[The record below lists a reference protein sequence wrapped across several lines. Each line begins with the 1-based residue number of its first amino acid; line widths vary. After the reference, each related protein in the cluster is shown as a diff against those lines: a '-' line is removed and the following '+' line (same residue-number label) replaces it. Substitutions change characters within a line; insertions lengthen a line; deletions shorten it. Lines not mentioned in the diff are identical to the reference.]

1 MNPASS
7 SCATTTDETHTGAD
21 LRQSSFIA
29 VSPEMT
35 TFIGLASDLAPVP
48 PSPVALCVTL
58 ADVARLEVEH
68 DAQAAMGRAE
78 PGRLVFLVR
87 REALARLGG
96 GGLLGSPGAFHLP
109 ANLRAIAVALLDPP
123 CAEEA
128 RTTYQLAKSIE
139 FVCEAIRQ
147 SHGGGLIPVCGEGHL
162 SAADTRRIMAARG
175 LIEERACE
183 KLTLDRIA
191 RACGVNRSKLTRG
204 FKELFDC
211 TVAEAIA
218 ERRLDLAKGMLLT
231 TDKPVACIGQ
241 EAGYLNNASF
251 ARAFGRRFGRTP
263 SDYRVKGIAA

>member
-1 MNPASS
+1 MNSASS
-7 SCATTTDETHTGAD
+7 SSAEIMDGTHMGPE
-21 LRQSSFIA
+21 LEQSAFIE

-35 TFIGLASDLAPVP
+35 TLIGLASDFAPLP

-58 ADVARLEVEH
+58 AEVARLNVEH
-68 DAQAAMGRAE
+68 DAQAALARAE

-87 REALARLGG
+87 REALERLGG
-96 GGLLGSPGAFHLP
+96 GRLLESLGDFHLP

-123 CAEEA
+123 CAEAA

-147 SHGGGLIPVCGEGHL
+147 SQAGGLIPVCGDGNL

-218 ERRLDLAKGMLLT
+218 ARRLDLAQGMLLT
-231 TDKPVACIGQ
+231 TDKPVASIGQ

-263 SDYRVKGIAA
+263 SDYRQKGLAA